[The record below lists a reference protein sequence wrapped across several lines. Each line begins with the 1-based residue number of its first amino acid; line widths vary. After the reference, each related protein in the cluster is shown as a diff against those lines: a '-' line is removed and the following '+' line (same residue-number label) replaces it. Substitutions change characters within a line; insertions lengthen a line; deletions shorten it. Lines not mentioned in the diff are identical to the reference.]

1 MADNY
6 RKSSH
11 PGRLFQI
18 KKKTG
23 TLIPGTR
30 VIEGGVGRGGGGAYL
45 IFPKLKQEIAR
56 CNLEEKKHVTCIV
69 KMSITNDCT
78 KTLDERD

>member
-23 TLIPGTR
+23 TLITGTR
-30 VIEGGVGRGGGGAYL
+30 VIKGGGGGGCAYL
-45 IFPKLKQEIAR
+45 IFPKLKQEIVG

-69 KMSITNDCT
+69 KMSITYDCT